1 MKQSQ
6 IYSQIFIYI
15 LALVLT
21 SIILIYGYNAIQ
33 NFNKRANQVC
43 FLKFK
48 NDLSNSIESITS
60 DYGSVK
66 KKDLQLCSGYNKVC
80 FVETFTQLTSRE
92 NPTPADIDPIIKDSI
107 KDNIQKNV
115 FLVEKAAKESFYAGN
130 ISVKSLSNDPDV
142 LCITSKN
149 NQISLRL
156 EGKGNHVRISGWGS
170 EPSGSGGQSTTSG
183 TGTTQTDSVSCGG
196 FICNGVTLPRLPV
209 ETS

>member
-1 MKQSQ
+1 MKKAQ

-66 KKDLQLCSGYNKVC
+66 RKEMQLCAGYREVC
-80 FVETFTQLTSRE
+80 FVESTR
-92 NPTPADIDPIIKDSI
+92 NPTIPANTDPIIRDSI
-107 KDNIQKNV
+107 TSNTGKNV
-115 FLVEKAAKESFYAGN
+115 FLVEKIAKESFYAGN
-130 ISVKSLSNDPDV
+130 ISVDGDV

-156 EGKGNHVRISGWGS
+156 EGKGNYVKVSEWGS
-170 EPSGSGGQSTTSG
+170 EPSGSGRQSATSG
-183 TGTTQTDSVSCGG
+183 TGTNPPSGSTSNPNLGG
-196 FICNGVTLPRLPV
+196 PLNQWP
-209 ETS
+209 